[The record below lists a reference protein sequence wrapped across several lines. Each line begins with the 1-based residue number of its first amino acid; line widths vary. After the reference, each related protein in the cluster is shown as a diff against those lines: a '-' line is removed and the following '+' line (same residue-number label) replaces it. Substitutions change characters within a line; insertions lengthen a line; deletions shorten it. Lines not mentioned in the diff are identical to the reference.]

1 MDEACVFCERI
12 QRHATAPDPDTIC
25 EFRNSIAYLGRWQFY
40 QGYTVLVAK
49 VHATELDQLTDRVRH
64 EFLDEMCTVARVIG
78 LEFQPSKLNYELLG
92 NQVPHL
98 HWHIFP
104 RYANDEHVH
113 LPVWLDT
120 AAAERDPSLA
130 LRFEQGRVSR
140 STTIQ
145 LLRTALVKWAIHTD

>member
-1 MDEACVFCERI
+1 MDQACVFCQRV
-12 QRHATAPDPDTIC
+12 QRHPTAPDPDTIC

-49 VHATELDQLTDRVRH
+49 AHATELDQLTDRVRR
-64 EFLDEMCTVARVIG
+64 EFLDEMCTVARAIG
-78 LEFQPSKLNYELLG
+78 LEFKPRKLNYELLG
-92 NQVPHL
+92 NHVPHL

-104 RYANDEHVH
+104 RYADDENLH

-120 AAAERDPSLA
+120 VVAERDPSRTH
-130 LRFEQGRVSR
+130 RFEQGRLSR

-145 LLRTALVKWAIHTD
+145 MLRTALAKWAIHTD